1 MAEADDDEA
10 LLLGEDG
17 LVYRPPGVQVRQQV
31 RHPRSS
37 PAAAANFSGRLRRP
51 VDADSQGEFGLK
63 AFRRVR

>member
-1 MAEADDDEA
+1 
-10 LLLGEDG
+10 
-17 LVYRPPGVQVRQQV
+17 VQVRQQV

-63 AFRRVR
+63 AVRRVR